1 MYNACGC
8 FVHGITGTVWQQ
20 DFQHIRLMGLMDLT
34 ALLQCL
40 SFQQC
45 NKDKCKCI
53 LLLCE
58 VKIFLLKQH
67 RFVLNLNFEMFQT

>member
-8 FVHGITGTVWQQ
+8 FVRGITGTVWQQ

-40 SFQQC
+40 SFQ
-45 NKDKCKCI
+45 
-53 LLLCE
+53 
-58 VKIFLLKQH
+58 
-67 RFVLNLNFEMFQT
+67 